1 MQSRSFRVRIK
12 GSKGEPEL
20 AAEITKRF
28 CNISQQ
34 ARQSRIL
41 FNEVN
46 LIFYGSDY
54 VCTYMHQAP
63 PLAHLF
69 MVDIF
74 LGMLWLSKIISM
86 SLISCSVFV
95 NFERKSETEFVSGFL
110 FGLEK

>member
-1 MQSRSFRVRIK
+1 M
-12 GSKGEPEL
+12 
-20 AAEITKRF
+20 
-28 CNISQQ
+28 
-34 ARQSRIL
+34 
-41 FNEVN
+41 
-46 LIFYGSDY
+46 
-54 VCTYMHQAP
+54 YMHQAP

-110 FGLEK
+110 FGFEK